1 MKPGWSK
8 FMQKKTNFLL
18 LTFLL
23 ILTVACGQAPQNNGD
38 AGLIGG
44 GIVGGEEVKSF
55 NQFPFI
61 VALDKR
67 NADEASEEKELLGY
81 CGGTLISKNW
91 VLTAGHCLAITP
103 THITTGST
111 SKSQFTAKVKI
122 LEIVKHPS
130 YGTSTVGLPLND
142 VALLRIEDNEVISE
156 LDFTQISIASD
167 TEDDVLVPGTMAT
180 VMGWGAKCESFFCQ
194 ALTPDSLRAVE
205 VPIVEDEA
213 AMAETSYGEYFKEGL
228 MLAAGFE
235 RGGKDSCQGDSG
247 GPLFVNNGVKNV
259 LIGVVSAGA
268 GCARESYYGL
278 YARVTTYVEWIETTV
293 TK

>member
-23 ILTVACGQAPQNNGD
+23 LVTVACGQAQNGSGD
-38 AGLIGG
+38 TSLIGG
-44 GIVGGEEVKSF
+44 GIVGGEEVKDF
-55 NQFPFI
+55 DRFPFI

-67 NADEASEEKELLGY
+67 NLDETSEEREFIGY
-81 CGGTLISKNW
+81 CGGTLIAKNW
-91 VLTAGHCLAITP
+91 VLTAGHCLAVKP

-111 SKSQFTAKVKI
+111 SKSGFTAKVKV
-122 LEIVKHPS
+122 LEIVEHPEYALS
-130 YGTSTVGLPLND
+130 EVGLPLND
-142 VALLRIEDNEVISE
+142 VALLRIEDNETVSE
-156 LDFTQISIASD
+156 LDFSQISVAA
-167 TEDDVLVPGTMAT
+167 EAGAPVLVPGTMAT
-180 VMGWGAKCESFFCQ
+180 VMGWGAKCESFYCQ

-205 VPIVEDEA
+205 VPIAEDA
-213 AMAETSYGEYFKEGL
+213 DAMAETSYGEYFKEGL
-228 MLAAGFE
+228 MLAAGFD

-247 GPLFVNNGVKNV
+247 GPLFVNNGAKNI

-268 GCARESYYGL
+268 GCARENFYGL
-278 YARVTTYVEWIETTV
+278 YARVTTYVDWIKETT